1 MARIAPNTSNGV
13 GAFPG
18 APLAAPGMT
27 LDALMARQKEIALDR
42 AKLQPGAIQQ
52 PIQGVAYL
60 ANVLANKLQ
69 QGRADRATAAA
80 NQQMA
85 ETMANIDPV
94 NGANGAQIGILAN
107 YDPDMAMQF
116 LKERADR
123 RQAEAERV
131 TYGPV
136 LTGEAAK
143 AIGLDPTKS
152 YQMNNKTQQYDQVG
166 GGGTSVTV
174 NPPSAE
180 VAAKLGLANG
190 FLDNYDAILQSA
202 QAGEMTGTGW
212 ITGVQMGRGNGGA
225 QYRNLLQGT
234 EALVRL
240 LTGAGMSEG
249 EARSRV
255 KQFEPAALDDAPT
268 LVSKIG
274 GLKQAL
280 DNVRGAVNDR
290 ANAGTAPGAAGGAPP
305 PAAPAPAPAGGAAPQ
320 PTIKPDGT
328 VDFGNMTPDQID
340 AWADAEEAKQGG
352 GP

>member
-1 MARIAPNTSNGV
+1 MARIAPNTSNGI
-13 GAFPG
+13 GAFPA

-69 QGRADRATAAA
+69 QGRADRALAAG
-80 NQQMA
+80 NQQVA
-85 ETMANIDPV
+85 ETMANVDPV
-94 NGANGAQIGILAN
+94 QGASGAQLGILAN
-107 YDPDMAMQF
+107 YDPDLAMQF

-123 RQAEAERV
+123 RQAEADRV

-136 LTGEAAK
+136 LTGDAAK
-143 AIGLDPTKS
+143 AVGLDPTKS
-152 YQMNNKTQQYDQVG
+152 YQMNQKTQQYDQVG

-180 VAAKLGLANG
+180 TAAKLGLANG

-212 ITGVQMGRGNGGA
+212 ITGVQLGRGNGGA

-255 KQFEPAALDDAPT
+255 QQFEPAALDDAPT
-268 LVSKIG
+268 LVSKIS

-280 DNVRGAVNDR
+280 DNVKGAVADR
-290 ANAGTAPGAAGGAPP
+290 AGSAAPG
-305 PAAPAPAPAGGAAPQ
+305 APAPAATPAPGGGAAPQ
-320 PTIKPDGT
+320 PTIRPDGT

-340 AWADAEEAKQGG
+340 AWADAEEAKQRG